1 MPARSAH
8 ALALRLVLIAVVV
21 AACSAATGPTAPV
34 GSPSASASLPSAPVA
49 SPGTGR
55 VSTAE
60 QAFAAVAARS
70 PWFDGAKPKD
80 PQSIGQA
87 VTWAATPG
95 PGGTWTVTV
104 DVGWGDC
111 PAGCIDH
118 HVWTFAVGADGTVSL
133 ASETGPAVPQ
143 EQRAAL
149 LAAATESG
157 IGGQVTAGPT
167 CPVERPNDPKCAPR
181 PVAGAVL
188 AVKGADGTEVARFT
202 TDGSGLY
209 RIPLPPGA
217 YTVEPQPVTGLMG
230 TPAPQPVN
238 VAPGKLA
245 GLDIAY
251 DTGIR

>member
-1 MPARSAH
+1 MTAQSVH
-8 ALALRLVLIAVVV
+8 VLALRLALVACVV
-21 AACSAATGPTAPV
+21 AACSTAASSSATAGSPGSSAPTPSVSPATGNVATA
-34 GSPSASASLPSAPVA
+34 G
-49 SPGTGR
+49 
-55 VSTAE
+55 

-111 PAGCIDH
+111 QAGCIDH
-118 HVWTFAVGADGTVSL
+118 HVWTFTVGADGTVSL
-133 ASETGPAVPQ
+133 ASASGPTVPQ
-143 EQRAAL
+143 DQRAAL

-157 IGGQVTAGPT
+157 VGGQVTAGPT

-188 AVKGADGTEVARFT
+188 AVKDAGGSEISRFT
-202 TDGSGLY
+202 TDGSGLF
-209 RIPLPPGA
+209 RIALPPGA
-217 YTVEPQPVTGLMG
+217 YTVEPQPVAGLMG
-230 TPAPQPVN
+230 TPAPQPVT
-238 VAPGKLA
+238 VAPGRLT
-245 GLDIAY
+245 GVDIAY